1 LDVVMNT
8 PTMVTFRTVGGAR
21 IGFDLSTDVL
31 ACIVARIKFANPR
44 PTDDQ
49 PTLHYRSSRGCAGID
64 VFERHDSLRGE
75 PIEQIGTTIDDVVD
89 DLHLSIALHATEDVF
104 VHAGV
109 VAWNEM
115 AILLPGR
122 SRAGKSTLVHDL
134 VRAGA
139 TYLSDEYARISSTGE
154 IAPYPRPIQLRTSTG
169 RRLVDPHTLGQVAE
183 RPYPP
188 GVIVFTRHMAGAA
201 FSPAPVPPAQA
212 ALELFDNTVVAD
224 VSPRAATQAVAT
236 VARATLA
243 VRSDRDEAS
252 AVAEAILVL
261 ADRKVPV
268 S

>member
-1 LDVVMNT
+1 MNT
-8 PTMVTFRTVGGAR
+8 STMVTFHTIGGAR
-21 IGFDLSTDVL
+21 IGFDFSADAV
-31 ACIVARIKFANPR
+31 ACIVARLEFAR
-44 PTDDQ
+44 PLLTDDE
-49 PTLHYRSSRGCAGID
+49 PTLLYRSGRGRAGRR
-64 VFERHDSLRGE
+64 VFERHDSLRAE
-75 PIEQIGTTIDDVVD
+75 SIEQIGTTIDDVVD
-89 DLHLSIALHATEDVF
+89 DLHLSIALHATEGVF

-115 AILLPGR
+115 AIILPGR
-122 SRAGKSTLVHDL
+122 SRAGKSTLVHEL

-169 RRLVDPHTLGQVAE
+169 RRLVDPHTLGRVAE

-188 GVIVFTRHMAGAA
+188 GVTVFTRHLAGAA

-224 VSPRAATQAVAT
+224 VSPGAATRAVAT
-236 VARATLA
+236 VASATLA

-252 AVAEAILVL
+252 AVAEAILML
-261 ADRKVPV
+261 ADRKV
-268 S
+268 SAT

>member
-1 LDVVMNT
+1 
-8 PTMVTFRTVGGAR
+8 MVTFRMIGGAR
-21 IGFDLSTDVL
+21 IGFDLSADVL
-31 ACIVARIKFANPR
+31 ARIVARIEFVSPL
-44 PTDDQ
+44 PTDDR
-49 PTLHYRSSRGCAGID
+49 PTLHYRSGRGRAGRHM
-64 VFERHDSLRGE
+64 FERHDSLRAE

-122 SRAGKSTLVHDL
+122 SRAGKSTLVHEL

-139 TYLSDEYARISSTGE
+139 IYLSDEYARISSTGE
-154 IAPYPRPIQLRTSTG
+154 IAPYPRPVQLRTSTG

>member
-1 LDVVMNT
+1 MDT
-8 PTMVTFRTVGGAR
+8 SPMVAFRMIGGAR
-21 IGFDLSTDVL
+21 VGFDLSADEIANV
-31 ACIVARIKFANPR
+31 VARITFAR
-44 PTDDQ
+44 PVPTSDL
-49 PTLHYRSSRGCAGID
+49 PTLHYRSGRCRSGRH
-64 VFERHDSLRGE
+64 VFERHDSLRAKLN
-75 PIEQIGTTIDDVVD
+75 EQIGTTIDDVID

-115 AILLPGR
+115 AIILPGR
-122 SRAGKSTLVHDL
+122 SRAGKSTLVHEL

-169 RRLVDPHTLGQVAE
+169 RRLVDPHTLGRVAE

-188 GVIVFTRHMAGAA
+188 GITVFTRHLAGAA

-224 VSPRAATQAVAT
+224 VSPRAATRAVAA

-243 VRSDRDEAS
+243 FRSDRDEAS
-252 AVAEAILVL
+252 AVAEAILML
-261 ADRKVPV
+261 ADRMV
-268 S
+268 SAS